1 MPATEKAQ
9 IDDKADLELLI
20 RAAEAAGEIAL
31 RFSGPEARRWDK
43 PDGQGPV
50 TEADLAVNAL
60 LEEMLPT
67 ARPGYGWLS
76 EETEDSSD
84 RLARDSVFIIDPI
97 DGTRSFAEGSR
108 TWAHSLAI
116 AREGRVTAAVIYLPQ
131 RERMY
136 TAALGDGA
144 CLNGVSIEASGLTDL
159 RVADVLTARP
169 NLSPEHWK
177 GRQPPGFNRSYRPS
191 LAYRMAKVAD
201 GRAGAMLT
209 LRRSWEWDI
218 AAGDL
223 ILREA
228 GGRASDRFG
237 SDLRFNNPV
246 PLLDGVVAGPE
257 ALHKELIAALDPDS
271 PGIGG

>member
-1 MPATEKAQ
+1 MS
-9 IDDKADLELLI
+9 DLDLLT

-60 LEEMLPT
+60 LEEMLPA
-67 ARPGYGWLS
+67 ARPDYGWLS
-76 EETEDSSD
+76 EETEDSAD
-84 RLARDSVFIIDPI
+84 RLTRDSVFIIDPI
-97 DGTRSFAEGSR
+97 DGTRAFAEGSR
-108 TWAHSLAI
+108 TWAHSLAV
-116 AREGRVTAAVIYLPQ
+116 ARGGRITAAVIYLPQ

-136 TAALGDGA
+136 SAALGQGA
-144 CLNGVSIEASGLTDL
+144 ALNGIAIEASALTDL
-159 RVADVLTARP
+159 AQADVLTARP
-169 NLSPEHWK
+169 NLAPEHWK

-246 PLLDGVVAGPE
+246 PLLDGVVAGPK
-257 ALHKELIAALDPDS
+257 ALHKELIAALDPNG

>member
-1 MPATEKAQ
+1 MPATEDLQ
-9 IDDKADLELLI
+9 IGDMSDLDLLT

-60 LEEMLPT
+60 LEEMLPA
-67 ARPGYGWLS
+67 ARPDYGWLS
-76 EETEDSSD
+76 EETEDSAD
-84 RLARDSVFIIDPI
+84 RLTRDSVFIIDPI
-97 DGTRSFAEGSR
+97 DGTRAFAEGSR
-108 TWAHSLAI
+108 TWAHSLAV
-116 AREGRVTAAVIYLPQ
+116 ARGGRITAAVIYLPQ

-136 TAALGDGA
+136 SAALGQGA
-144 CLNGVSIEASGLTDL
+144 ALNGIAIETSALTDL
-159 RVADVLTARP
+159 AQADVLTARP
-169 NLSPEHWK
+169 NLAPEHWK

-246 PLLDGVVAGPE
+246 PLLDGVVAGPK
-257 ALHKELIAALDPDS
+257 ALHKELIAALDPNG